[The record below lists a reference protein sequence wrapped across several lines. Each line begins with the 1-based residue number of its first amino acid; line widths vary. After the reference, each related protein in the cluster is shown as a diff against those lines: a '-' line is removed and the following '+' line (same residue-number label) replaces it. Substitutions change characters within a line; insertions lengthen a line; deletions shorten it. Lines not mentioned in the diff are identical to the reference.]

1 MALTRDHLLKG
12 ALRAAPTGAD
22 HENVDIMFRPDR
34 VYQNPYVVVTADGK
48 PIFSQKKM
56 IMAPGEM
63 ANITL
68 NAKQLA
74 ACEDA
79 KEIVV
84 SVQLEK
90 PEM

>member
-1 MALTRDHLLKG
+1 M
-12 ALRAAPTGAD
+12 
-22 HENVDIMFRPDR
+22 
-34 VYQNPYVVVTADGK
+34 K

-79 KEIVV
+79 ETIEV
-84 SVQLEK
+84 SISMEK
-90 PEM
+90 PVLA

>member
-1 MALTRDHLLKG
+1 MD
-12 ALRAAPTGAD
+12 
-22 HENVDIMFRPDR
+22 VMFRPDR
-34 VYQNPYVVVTADGK
+34 VYQNPYVVVKADGK
-48 PIFSQKKM
+48 AIFSQKKM

-79 KEIVV
+79 EAIEI
-84 SVQLEK
+84 SISMEK
-90 PEM
+90 PVLA